1 MINPDKNGLVLGN
14 LSELKV
20 EAPSLNGNGS
30 SKNGSN
36 KKRAKKGSLLLPA
49 FEREVTADKTAG
61 TAENQAANAKME
73 ESLREILADLG
84 EDPDRDGLK
93 DTPGRV
99 RRSLAFLTD
108 GYTKDVNEVLGSAVF
123 EESYDEVVL
132 VRDIEMYSMCEHHM
146 LPFYGKCHI
155 AYIPD
160 GKIVGLS
167 KLPRIVDVFSRRLQV
182 QERLTTQIAHALDE
196 LLHPAGVAVVT
207 EAYHLCM
214 MMRGVQK
221 QNSSTVASCMLGA
234 FRDDNKTR
242 QEFMNLIQST
252 RNI

>member
-1 MINPDKNGLVLGN
+1 MATFKKDSKQLTELAKPGQAVPNGLNPHSTSIENEKLEPPESLILSN
-14 LSELKV
+14 LHRLVTE
-20 EAPSLNGNGS
+20 E
-30 SKNGSN
+30 
-36 KKRAKKGSLLLPA
+36 KRPGEPES
-49 FEREVTADKTAG
+49 
-61 TAENQAANAKME
+61 QAANDQLE
-73 ESLREILADLG
+73 GLLREVLVSLG
-84 EDPDRDGLK
+84 EDPTRPGLK
-93 DTPGRV
+93 DTPQRV

-108 GYTKDVNEVLGSAVF
+108 GYTKNVHEVLGEAVF
-123 EESYDEVVL
+123 EEDYDEMVL

-182 QERLTTQIAHALDE
+182 QERLTTQIAYALQE
-196 LLHPAGVAVVT
+196 LLHPHGVGVVT

-221 QNSSTVASCMLGA
+221 QNSSTVASCLLGD
-234 FRDDNKTR
+234 FRDDSKTR
-242 QEFMNLIQST
+242 QEFLNLVSSD
-252 RNI
+252 RRL

>member
-1 MINPDKNGLVLGN
+1 MSKVKNGTSQLTPKLNEMTQLEVSSNQNSASYKKEGVKGITMPDFERLVTQDKITTDPQSQVAN
-14 LSELKV
+14 QEM
-20 EAPSLNGNGS
+20 EATI
-30 SKNGSN
+30 
-36 KKRAKKGSLLLPA
+36 RELLL
-49 FEREVTADKTAG
+49 G
-61 TAENQAANAKME
+61 
-73 ESLREILADLG
+73 LG
-84 EDPDRDGLK
+84 EDPERDGLK

-108 GYTKDVNEVLGSAVF
+108 GYGKDIHEVLGTAIF
-123 EESYDEVVL
+123 EETYDEMVL

-155 AYIPD
+155 AYIPN

-182 QERLTTQIAHALDE
+182 QERMTTQIAHALDE
-196 LLHPAGVAVVT
+196 LLQPHGVAVVT

-234 FRDDNKTR
+234 FREDSKTR
-242 QEFMNLIQST
+242 QEFLNLVQTT
-252 RNI
+252 RNL

>member
-1 MINPDKNGLVLGN
+1 MKKDHSEKNLHLGDLEEVKVSDK
-14 LSELKV
+14 
-20 EAPSLNGNGS
+20 AANGNGS
-30 SKNGSN
+30 HEDK
-36 KKRAKKGSLLLPA
+36 L
-49 FEREVTADKTAG
+49 VTLDQPDFHRLITEEKEAG
-61 TAENQAANAKME
+61 TPQGQKANLNFEKMLRQMLAE
-73 ESLREILADLG
+73 LG
-84 EDPDRDGLK
+84 ENPDREGLL
-93 DTPGRV
+93 DTPRRV

-108 GYTKDVNEVLGSAVF
+108 GYGKDVHEVLGSAVF
-123 EESYDEVVL
+123 EENYDEMVL

-155 AYIPD
+155 AYLPQ

-207 EAYHLCM
+207 EAFHLCM

-234 FRDDNKTR
+234 FRYDSKTR
-242 QEFMNLIQST
+242 QEFLNLIQASK
-252 RNI
+252 NI

>member
-1 MINPDKNGLVLGN
+1 MN
-14 LSELKV
+14 
-20 EAPSLNGNGS
+20 NGNSKSGLKLES
-30 SKNGSN
+30 SAERNGSDKDN
-36 KKRAKKGSLLLPA
+36 NATAETTGTIKPA
-49 FEREVTADKTAG
+49 FNRYITPEKKATSLE
-61 TAENQAANAKME
+61 EQIANDKME
-73 ESLREILADLG
+73 AAVREMLLGIG

-99 RRSLAFLTD
+99 RRSMAFLTD
-108 GYTKDVNEVLGSAVF
+108 GYTKNVEEVLGSAVF
-123 EESYDEVVL
+123 EESYDEVVI

-146 LPFYGKCHI
+146 LPFFGKCHI

-182 QERLTTQIAHALDE
+182 QERMTTQIAHALDE
-196 LLHPAGVAVVT
+196 LLHPKGVAVVS

-234 FRDDNKTR
+234 FRYDNKTR
-242 QEFMNLIQST
+242 QEFLDLIQSK
-252 RNI
+252 RNL

>member
-1 MINPDKNGLVLGN
+1 MTNTRNGRGLLLDNKTPLLNDREQTSFDKENY
-14 LSELKV
+14 
-20 EAPSLNGNGS
+20 
-30 SKNGSN
+30 
-36 KKRAKKGSLLLPA
+36 RRSLLVPDFHRLITEEKEA
-49 FEREVTADKTAG
+49 IATES
-61 TAENQAANAKME
+61 QAANARME
-73 ESLREILADLG
+73 GLLHDMLAELG
-84 EDPDRDGLK
+84 EDPERDGLK
-93 DTPGRV
+93 DTPRRV

-108 GYTKDVNEVLGSAVF
+108 GYAKDVNEVLGSAVF
-123 EESYDEVVL
+123 EENYDEMVL

-196 LLHPAGVAVVT
+196 LLHPGGVAVVT

-221 QNSSTVASCMLGA
+221 QNSSTVASCMLGE
-234 FRDDNKTR
+234 FRNDPKTR
-242 QEFMNLIQST
+242 HEFLNLIPST
-252 RNI
+252 SRNL

>member
-1 MINPDKNGLVLGN
+1 MDTLNKDLFGALLQLPDAAEAPTQPAIWGQSKSTNRFYNALLKPAAERELTEEKQAQTKAGHLANQRTEALLREL
-14 LSELKV
+14 LSE
-20 EAPSLNGNGS
+20 
-30 SKNGSN
+30 
-36 KKRAKKGSLLLPA
+36 
-49 FEREVTADKTAG
+49 
-61 TAENQAANAKME
+61 
-73 ESLREILADLG
+73 LG
-84 EDPDRDGLK
+84 EDPTREGLQ
-93 DTPGRV
+93 DTPQRV

-108 GYTKDVNEVLGSAVF
+108 GYGKDVHEVLGSAVF
-123 EESYDEVVL
+123 EEDYDEVVL

-155 AYIPD
+155 AYLPK

-196 LLHPAGVAVVT
+196 LLQPHGVAVVT

-234 FRDDNKTR
+234 FRHDSMTR
-242 QEFMNLIQST
+242 QEFLNLIHRAMQ
-252 RNI
+252 